1 MLYDMI
7 LSIKP
12 CYVKE
17 IINGNKK
24 YEFRKSKP
32 LRKVEKIYIYETK
45 PFKKIIGY
53 FKYDNVISGDK
64 YSIWNKF
71 KQYGCISKEDYFKYY
86 RTSLKAYAFNIN
98 KLILFK
104 QYIDPYK
111 IFDKFT
117 APQSYVYI
125 KKGILDGFICD
136 LVRTKK

>member
-24 YEFRKSKP
+24 YEFRKFKP
-32 LRKVEKIYIYETK
+32 LKKIKNVYIYETR
-45 PFKKIIGY
+45 PIKKIVGY
-53 FKYDNVISGDK
+53 FECNNIISGDK
-64 YSIWNKF
+64 YGIWDEF
-71 KQYGCISKEDYFKYY
+71 KQYGSISEKDYFEYY
-86 RTSLKAYAFNIN
+86 NNSLKAYAFKIDNFV
-98 KLILFK
+98 LFK

-117 APQSYVYI
+117 APQSYRYI
-125 KKGILDGFICD
+125 RKEILDGFICN
-136 LVRTKK
+136 LV